1 MATTF
6 SKFVI
11 ETETGKGA
19 RECDVTR
26 SASIRLPVT
35 GRAQAAR
42 AHFFAQSYV
51 FTDQD
56 AVHAQTM
63 AQ

>member
-1 MATTF
+1 
-6 SKFVI
+6 VI
-11 ETETGKGA
+11 ETETGKGT
-19 RECDVTR
+19 RECDVTQ
-26 SASIRLPVT
+26 SAPIRLPVT
-35 GRAQAAR
+35 GPAQAAR
-42 AHFFAQSYV
+42 AHFFAQGYV